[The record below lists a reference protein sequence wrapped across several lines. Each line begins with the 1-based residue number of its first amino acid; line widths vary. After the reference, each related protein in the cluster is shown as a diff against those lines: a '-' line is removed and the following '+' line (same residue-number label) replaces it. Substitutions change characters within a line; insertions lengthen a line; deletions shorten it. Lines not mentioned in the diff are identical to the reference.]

1 MKLASKLMLLNVLY
15 FTAFSVTAQ
24 DTTTSTSTS
33 TGTGT
38 DPSQYYQNQQT
49 EEMKKI
55 VKYFENFGQ
64 YLGFQVK
71 KPPTED
77 NKYFTVTYK
86 LLSLT
91 TSQLSQAYQ
100 FYTLL
105 GSIPVNTFAGQ
116 GQQGGGGGTTTGNP
130 FAQFLPTDGG
140 NTSQLNPSGTIIN
153 PLANLAF
160 PGFAS
165 GPSAGSTGVTV
176 NPLIDQ
182 PTFQQDPVSQAVLNI
197 LATPDYTYCMNPTS
211 STPEF
216 VSDCKLVYNTLVP
229 LNIVGEI
236 PNAITF
242 FDPAYLQQF
251 LNHLNS
257 NALTAPL
264 MYSTQDLGTG
274 QQKGDIAKNGLPA
287 QNQEQLAANFIRYVS
302 GGVIPIRLPQWSDYD
317 YWYKQ
322 TLSSSSSTSGTL
334 TTKQMQAQQT
344 LARYLASLRTYAA
357 QNSVGLSN
365 LYYIMSRRMPQ
376 TNPDT
381 ASGQATSGSSGPTS
395 QALTEFNMATWR
407 LYNTTS
413 SGDPSATATAAAG
426 GTGGTGEPGN
436 TPWINSLNNAPPATV
451 EKEIAILLAE
461 INYQLYLDRQVHE
474 RLLMTNSILLLQSV
488 RTGAPS
494 NEALSPGAQTQQ

>member
-1 MKLASKLMLLNVLY
+1 MKLASKFMLLNVLY
-15 FTAFSVTAQ
+15 FTAFSATAQ
-24 DTTTSTSTS
+24 DTTSSTTTST
-33 TGTGT
+33 
-38 DPSQYYQNQQT
+38 DQSQYYQNQQT
-49 EEMKKI
+49 EQMKKL
-55 VKYFENFGQ
+55 VTYFENFGQ
-64 YLGFQVK
+64 YLGFQIK
-71 KPPTED
+71 KAPTED
-77 NKYFTVTYK
+77 NKDFTVTYQ
-86 LLSLT
+86 LINLT

-116 GQQGGGGGTTTGNP
+116 GQQSGGGGTTTGNP
-130 FAQFLPTDGG
+130 FAQFLPTDSA
-140 NTSQLNPSGTIIN
+140 NTSQYNPSATIIN

-160 PGFAS
+160 PGYAS

-182 PTFQQDPVSQAVLNI
+182 QTFQQDPVSQAVLNI

-216 VSDCKLVYNTLVP
+216 VNDCKLIYNTLVP

-242 FDPAYLQQF
+242 FDPSYLQQF

-302 GGVIPIRLPQWSDYD
+302 GSVIPIRLPQWSDYD

-322 TLSSSSSTSGTL
+322 TLSSSTNQSTL

-344 LARYLASLRTYAA
+344 LAKYLASLRTYAA

-365 LYYIMSRRMPQ
+365 LYFIMSKRMPQ
-376 TNPDT
+376 TNPNPG
-381 ASGQATSGSSGPTS
+381 SGQTASGPTS

-413 SGDPSATATAAAG
+413 SGDTSSNTGAST
-426 GTGGTGEPGN
+426 GTGGTGQPGN